1 MITLYTF
8 GPFLGAPD
16 SSPFVMKAM
25 VLLKLARLE
34 YREQAGGLFRAPKG
48 FLPFIDD
55 DGEIIADSTFIRF
68 HIERKYRF
76 DFDHDLSAKDRAI
89 AWSVEKMVEDNLY
102 WALLDLRWTN
112 RANFERGIANM
123 FDVLPAPARPLARRI
138 MRRRTIART
147 RGHGMGRNSP
157 EEIEQL
163 AIRDLDA
170 VAAILGEKPFLM
182 GELPCSADAAVFG
195 MLAAILTPTL
205 DSRVID
211 AAHQR
216 PGLVNYRDRL
226 MARWFSTMDETPA
239 KRVAS
244 VSN

>member
-25 VLLKLARLE
+25 ILLKLARLE
-34 YREQAGGLFRAPKG
+34 YREQTGGLFRAPKG
-48 FLPFIDD
+48 LLPFIDD
-55 DGEIIADSTFIRF
+55 DDEVIADSTFIRF

-76 DFDHDLSAKDRAI
+76 DFDDGLGAKDRAV

-102 WALLDLRWTN
+102 WALLDLRWAN
-112 RANFERGIANM
+112 RRNFDSGIANM
-123 FDVLPAPARPLARRI
+123 FDVLPAPVRPLARSI

-147 RGHGMGRNSP
+147 RGHGMGRNSR

-170 VAAILGEKPFLM
+170 LGAILGDKPFLM
-182 GELPCSADAAVFG
+182 GELPCSADATVFG
-195 MLAAILTPTL
+195 MVASLLTPVL
-205 DSRVID
+205 DSRVIE
-211 AAHQR
+211 AARNHSN
-216 PGLVNYRDRL
+216 LVRYRDRVID
-226 MARWFSTMDETPA
+226 RWFSTTDKIPP

-244 VSN
+244 V